1 MTEYERIKN
10 LASAAIQEN
19 FTKMNGMRN
28 WKNEIRHTLMNVR
41 SQFLRWVDH
50 FTNQFINSLRDI
62 ENSRDLKEFYKE
74 DTRLNMQLDELRDKY
89 MEIMKIFSLISNSS
103 ADQKVSV
110 IEQNRP
116 QINDIE
122 KEIAMQD

>member
-10 LASAAIQEN
+10 LASAAILQN
-19 FTKMNGMRN
+19 SSKMNGMRA
-28 WKNEIRHTLMNVR
+28 WKNEIRRTLMTVR

-62 ENSRDLKEFYKE
+62 ENSRDLKEFTNE
-74 DTRLNMQLDELRDKY
+74 DHRLNQQLDGLRDKY
-89 MEIMKIFSLISNSS
+89 MEIMKIFSVISNAP

-116 QINDIE
+116 TINIIE
-122 KEIAMQD
+122 

>member
-103 ADQKVSV
+103 AD
-110 IEQNRP
+110 
-116 QINDIE
+116 
-122 KEIAMQD
+122 